1 MPLGIW
7 LDLDISLSRTVHDM
21 ANNIDAK
28 SGKYQEGEVLE
39 LKNSSREERVSGIGK
54 SPHKMPAL

>member
-21 ANNIDAK
+21 ANIDAK

-39 LKNSSREERVSGIGK
+39 LKNSSREERVSDAGK
-54 SPHKMPAL
+54 SPHKMPAV